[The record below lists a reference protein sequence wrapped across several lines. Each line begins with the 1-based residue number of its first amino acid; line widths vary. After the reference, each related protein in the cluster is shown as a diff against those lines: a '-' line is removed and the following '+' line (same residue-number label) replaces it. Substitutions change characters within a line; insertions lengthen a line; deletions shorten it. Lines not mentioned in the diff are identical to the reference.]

1 MTRQAPLNQ
10 ASANPM
16 ERWSDALSALQ
27 LLQIDPHGFGGVCL
41 RAPHGPVRERWL
53 QALAGLGLALVKV
66 PGSVDSERL
75 LGGIDL
81 AHTLQTGQLQTQ
93 ASLLQQADQ
102 GLVCLPMAERLSPAL
117 LAPLVQ
123 ALEQGQVPPT
133 RHSAAPT
140 ITRFGVVALDES
152 LADEPGVGA
161 ALAERLGVWLDL
173 HELSPSD
180 ISAGWADSH
189 NGVDADTG
197 TDSDS
202 LHIRISPGALARA
215 REQLRQVQASDEHMQ
230 ALCAVALGLGIGSLR
245 VPSLALRVACG
256 HAALNGRSTLD
267 ADDLGFAAR
276 CVLAPRATQ
285 WPAEP
290 SAQEA
295 AETVPQEDSTPPPEP
310 PDNADQ
316 APDNDA
322 EKDKDPDIAPPAE
335 PSAQDLQ
342 EMMVAAALAS
352 LPPHVL
358 DALMTRPGSASQ
370 NTSGRSG
377 QTRAGS
383 QRGRPLPPRP
393 GRPGGQAR
401 LHVLATLRA
410 AAPKQRLRQATTPLT
425 TPLATPF
432 KKPNAAPLAP
442 PHPTA
447 HPQAPTFAAAAK
459 TSNSANRLNPVSAG
473 SNLAHPLRGR
483 VAIRAEDFH
492 IQRYQQRASSC
503 LILAL
508 DASGSAALQRLAEAK
523 GAVELLLQQS
533 YARRDSVCIV
543 AFRGAQAQLLLPMTR
558 SLVRAKRAM
567 TGLPGGGG
575 TPLALALKMAHEQ
588 AAQLQRQGVTP
599 ILVVLSDGRAN
610 VTLQGLGGRAQAQ
623 LDAQSWGQQ
632 WRASGHRALWI
643 DTSMHPDA
651 QAQQLAST
659 MGASYLPMPQVQSQR
674 MAHAIERVRSPQV

>member
-1 MTRQAPLNQ
+1 MARDNTQPKASFDPL
-10 ASANPM
+10 
-16 ERWSDALSALQ
+16 ERWNDALTALQ
-27 LLQIDPHGFGGVCL
+27 LLQLDPFGFGGVCL

-53 QALAGLGLALVKV
+53 QALAGLGIGLIKV

-81 AHTLQTGQLQTQ
+81 AHTLQTGQLHTQ
-93 ASLLQQADQ
+93 AGLLQQADQ

-133 RHSAAPT
+133 RHSTAPT
-140 ITRFGVVALDES
+140 PTRFGVVALDES
-152 LADEPGVGA
+152 LPDEPGVGA

-173 HELSPSD
+173 HDLSPSD
-180 ISAGWADSH
+180 IHVDWTHSHAGRDAQTDADSD
-189 NGVDADTG
+189 G
-197 TDSDS
+197 
-202 LHIRISPGALARA
+202 LQIRLSSGALARA
-215 REQLRQVQASDEHMQ
+215 REHLPQVQATDEQMQ
-230 ALCAVALGLGIGSLR
+230 ALCAAAWGLGIGSLR

-290 SAQEA
+290 SAEA
-295 AETVPQEDSTPPPEP
+295 APAESDPTEDNTPPPP
-310 PDNADQ
+310 QD
-316 APDNDA
+316 
-322 EKDKDPDIAPPAE
+322 PAE
-335 PSAQDLQ
+335 APEQDAPANTDDLQDPSPPPEQSIEKNAKPSAEDLQ
-342 EMMVAAALAS
+342 EMVVAAALAS
-352 LPPHVL
+352 LPPHML
-358 DALMTRPGSASQ
+358 DALMTRQGAASH

-410 AAPKQRLRQATTPLT
+410 AAPKQRLRQTHST
-425 TPLATPF
+425 
-432 KKPNAAPLAP
+432 
-442 PHPTA
+442 
-447 HPQAPTFAAAAK
+447 
-459 TSNSANRLNPVSAG
+459 
-473 SNLAHPLRGR
+473 GR

-503 LILAL
+503 LILVL

-623 LDAQSWGQQ
+623 TDAQSWGQQ
-632 WRASGHRALWI
+632 WRLSGHRALWI
-643 DTSMHPDA
+643 DTSMQPDA
-651 QAQQLAST
+651 QAQQLAAT

-674 MAHAIERVRSPQV
+674 MASAIERVRKPGA

>member
-1 MTRQAPLNQ
+1 
-10 ASANPM
+10 M
-16 ERWSDALSALQ
+16 ERWNDALTTLQ
-27 LLQIDPHGFGGVCL
+27 LLQLDPHGFGGVCL
-41 RAPHGPVRERWL
+41 SAPHGPVRERWL
-53 QALAGLGLALVKV
+53 QALAGLGLGLVKV

-81 AHTLQTGQLQTQ
+81 AHTLQTGQLHLQ
-93 ASLLQQADQ
+93 AGLLQQADR

-133 RHSAAPT
+133 RHSADPT
-140 ITRFGVVALDES
+140 PTRFGLVALDES
-152 LADEPGVGA
+152 LPDEPGVGA

-180 ISAGWADSH
+180 IHAAWQGDS
-189 NGVDADTG
+189 G
-197 TDSDS
+197 SDG
-202 LHIRISPGALARA
+202 LQIRLSPGALARA
-215 REQLRQVQASDEHMQ
+215 RQQLYQVQASEEHMQ
-230 ALCAVALGLGIGSLR
+230 ALCAAAFGLGIGSLR

-295 AETVPQEDSTPPPEP
+295 AAEPAPEEDTTPPPKDPEP
-310 PDNADQ
+310 PENASE
-316 APDNDA
+316 APDDKA
-322 EKDKDPDIAPPAE
+322 EKDKDPDLGPPPE
-335 PSAQDLQ
+335 PSAEDLQ
-342 EMMVAAALAS
+342 DMMVAAALAS
-352 LPPHVL
+352 LPPHML
-358 DALMTRPGSASQ
+358 DALMTRQGAASH

-410 AAPKQRLRQATTPLT
+410 AAPKQRLRQAHST
-425 TPLATPF
+425 
-432 KKPNAAPLAP
+432 
-442 PHPTA
+442 
-447 HPQAPTFAAAAK
+447 
-459 TSNSANRLNPVSAG
+459 
-473 SNLAHPLRGR
+473 GR

-651 QAQQLAST
+651 QAQQLAAT

-674 MAHAIERVRSPQV
+674 MAHAIERVRSPQA

>member
-1 MTRQAPLNQ
+1 MAREAPTPSTPSDPL
-10 ASANPM
+10 
-16 ERWSDALSALQ
+16 ERWNDALTTLQ
-27 LLQIDPHGFGGVCL
+27 LLQLDPHGFGGVCL

-53 QALAGLGLALVKV
+53 QALAGLGIGLVKV

-81 AHTLQTGQLQTQ
+81 AHTLQTGQLHLQ
-93 ASLLQQADQ
+93 AGLLQQADQ
-102 GLVCLPMAERLSPAL
+102 SLVCLPMAERLSPAL

-140 ITRFGVVALDES
+140 PTRFGVVALDES
-152 LADEPGVGA
+152 LPDEPGVGA

-173 HELSPSD
+173 NELSPSD
-180 ISAGWADSH
+180 IHAALQDESG
-189 NGVDADTG
+189 G
-197 TDSDS
+197 SDG
-202 LHIRISPGALARA
+202 LQIRLSPGALARA
-215 REQLRQVQASDEHMQ
+215 RLHLSQVQATDAHMQ
-230 ALCAVALGLGIGSLR
+230 ALCAAALGLGIGSLR

-290 SAQEA
+290 SADQAA
-295 AETVPQEDSTPPPEP
+295 AEPAPQEDATPPPEP
-310 PDNADQ
+310 PDNTDQ
-316 APDNDA
+316 APENDA
-322 EKDKDPDIAPPAE
+322 EADNTQDPDPPPEQNAE
-335 PSAQDLQ
+335 PSAEDLQ
-342 EMMVAAALAS
+342 DMMVAAALAS
-352 LPPHVL
+352 LPPHML
-358 DALMTRPGSASQ
+358 DALMTRQGAASH

-383 QRGRPLPPRP
+383 QRGRPL
-393 GRPGGQAR
+393 Q
-401 LHVLATLRA
+401 
-410 AAPKQRLRQATTPLT
+410 QRLRQAHST
-425 TPLATPF
+425 
-432 KKPNAAPLAP
+432 
-442 PHPTA
+442 
-447 HPQAPTFAAAAK
+447 
-459 TSNSANRLNPVSAG
+459 
-473 SNLAHPLRGR
+473 GR
-483 VAIRAEDFH
+483 VAIRVEDFH

-588 AAQLQRQGVTP
+588 ATQLQRQGVTP

-623 LDAQSWGQQ
+623 TDAQSWGQQ

-651 QAQQLAST
+651 QAQQLAAT

-674 MAHAIERVRSPQV
+674 MAHAIERVRSPQA

>member
-1 MTRQAPLNQ
+1 MAREAPSPSTPSDPL
-10 ASANPM
+10 
-16 ERWSDALSALQ
+16 ERCNDALTTLQ
-27 LLQIDPHGFGGVCL
+27 LLQLDPHGFGGACL

-53 QALAGLGLALVKV
+53 QALTGLGLGLIKV

-81 AHTLQTGQLQTQ
+81 AHTLQTGQLHLQ
-93 ASLLQQADQ
+93 AGLLQQADQ
-102 GLVCLPMAERLSPAL
+102 GLVCLPMAERLSTAL

-133 RHSAAPT
+133 RHSAAPSP
-140 ITRFGVVALDES
+140 TRFGVVALDES
-152 LADEPGVGA
+152 LPDEPGVGA

-173 HELSPSD
+173 NELSPSD
-180 ISAGWADSH
+180 IHAAWKGDS
-189 NGVDADTG
+189 G
-197 TDSDS
+197 SDG
-202 LHIRISPGALARA
+202 LQIRLSPGALARA
-215 REQLRQVQASDEHMQ
+215 RSHLPQVQATDEHMQ
-230 ALCAVALGLGIGSLR
+230 ALCAAALGLGIGSLR

-290 SAQEA
+290 SAEEA
-295 AETVPQEDSTPPPEP
+295 EHAPQEDATPPPEP
-310 PDNADQ
+310 PDKADQ
-316 APDNDA
+316 APDNEA
-322 EKDKDPDIAPPAE
+322 ETDHTPDPGPPPE
-335 PSAQDLQ
+335 PSAEDLQ

-352 LPPHVL
+352 LPPHML
-358 DALMTRPGSASQ
+358 DALMTRQGAANH

-410 AAPKQRLRQATTPLT
+410 AAPKQRLRQAHST
-425 TPLATPF
+425 
-432 KKPNAAPLAP
+432 
-442 PHPTA
+442 
-447 HPQAPTFAAAAK
+447 
-459 TSNSANRLNPVSAG
+459 
-473 SNLAHPLRGR
+473 GR

-623 LDAQSWGQQ
+623 TDAQSWGQQ

-651 QAQQLAST
+651 QAQQLAAT

-674 MAHAIERVRSPQV
+674 MAHAIERVRSPQA

>member
-1 MTRQAPLNQ
+1 MTREAPPPSTPSDPL
-10 ASANPM
+10 
-16 ERWSDALSALQ
+16 ERWNDALTALQ

-53 QALAGLGLALVKV
+53 QALADLGLGLVKV

-81 AHTLQTGQLQTQ
+81 AHTLQTGQLHMQ
-93 ASLLQQADQ
+93 AGLLQQADQ

-133 RHSAAPT
+133 RHSAEPT
-140 ITRFGVVALDES
+140 LTRFGVVALDES
-152 LADEPGVGA
+152 LPDEPGVGA

-180 ISAGWADSH
+180 IHADWT
-189 NGVDADTG
+189 DANSEG
-197 TDSDS
+197 
-202 LHIRISPGALARA
+202 LHLRLSPGALVRA
-215 REQLRQVQASDEHMQ
+215 REQLAQVQASDDQMQ
-230 ALCAVALGLGIGSLR
+230 ALCAAALGLGIGSLR
-245 VPSLALRVACG
+245 VPSLALRLACA
-256 HAALNGRSTLD
+256 HAALNGRQALE

-295 AETVPQEDSTPPPEP
+295 EPAPQEDKTQPQEPPPQPPEP
-310 PDNADQ
+310 PKNADE
-316 APDNDA
+316 APDDQT
-322 EKDKDPDIAPPAE
+322 EKDKDPGPPPE
-335 PSAQDLQ
+335 PSAEDLQ

-352 LPPHVL
+352 LPPHML
-358 DALMTRPGSASQ
+358 DALMTRQGATSPQS
-370 NTSGRSG
+370 SGRSG

-410 AAPKQRLRQATTPLT
+410 AAPKQRLRQAHST
-425 TPLATPF
+425 
-432 KKPNAAPLAP
+432 
-442 PHPTA
+442 
-447 HPQAPTFAAAAK
+447 
-459 TSNSANRLNPVSAG
+459 
-473 SNLAHPLRGR
+473 GR

-543 AFRGAQAQLLLPMTR
+543 AFRGAQAQLLLPATR

-623 LDAQSWGQQ
+623 TDAQSWGQQ

-643 DTSMHPDA
+643 DTSMQPDA

-674 MAHAIERVRSPQV
+674 MASAIERVRSPQV

>member
-1 MTRQAPLNQ
+1 MERNQIPADTPLN
-10 ASANPM
+10 A
-16 ERWSDALSALQ
+16 WHDALTSLQ
-27 LLQIDPHGFGGVCL
+27 LLQLDPSGLGGVCL
-41 RAPHGPVRERWL
+41 RASHGPVREHWL
-53 QALAGLGLALVKV
+53 SALASLGLTLVKI
-66 PGSVDSERL
+66 PGSADAERL

-81 AHTLQTGQLQTQ
+81 AYTLQTGQLRMQ
-93 ASLLQQADQ
+93 AGLLQQADQ
-102 GLVCLPMAERLSPAL
+102 GLVCLPMAERLPPAL

-123 ALEQGQVPPT
+123 ALDSGLVPAAHHHTPA
-133 RHSAAPT
+133 SA
-140 ITRFGVVALDES
+140 TRFGVVALDES
-152 LADEPGVGA
+152 MPDEPGVGA
-161 ALAERLGVWLDL
+161 ALQERLALWLDL
-173 HELSPSD
+173 HLVSPTDIALDLSAASAKGQVHDADDLQIQLSPQTL
-180 ISAGWADSH
+180 IQ
-189 NGVDADTG
+189 
-197 TDSDS
+197 
-202 LHIRISPGALARA
+202 A
-215 REQLRQVQASDEHMQ
+215 RERLQRIEASGAQLQ
-230 ALCAVALGLGIGSLR
+230 ALCASAMALGIGSLR
-245 VPSLALRVACG
+245 APSLALRVACG
-256 HAALNGRSTLD
+256 HAALNGRSVLD
-267 ADDLGFAAR
+267 DEDLGFAAR

-290 SAQEA
+290 SADPTAQSTPEDDTQAQAPPERQDQEYPNDTPDD
-295 AETVPQEDSTPPPEP
+295 AETDNA
-310 PDNADQ
+310 NADQ
-316 APDNDA
+316 
-322 EKDKDPDIAPPAE
+322 DPASLPE
-335 PSAQDLQ
+335 PSAEDLQ

-352 LPPHVL
+352 LPPHML
-358 DALMTRPGSASQ
+358 DALATQGGTRQS

-410 AAPKQRLRQATTPLT
+410 AAPKQRLRQTYST
-425 TPLATPF
+425 
-432 KKPNAAPLAP
+432 
-442 PHPTA
+442 
-447 HPQAPTFAAAAK
+447 
-459 TSNSANRLNPVSAG
+459 
-473 SNLAHPLRGR
+473 GR

-492 IQRYQQRASSC
+492 IERYQQRSSSC

-623 LDAQSWGQQ
+623 TDAQSWGQQ
-632 WRASGHRALWI
+632 WRATGHRALWI
-643 DTSMHPDA
+643 DTSVQPDA
-651 QAQQLAST
+651 QAQQLATS
-659 MGASYLPMPQVQSQR
+659 MGASYLPMPQLQSQR
-674 MAHAIERVRSPQV
+674 MAQAIERVRSPGA

>member
-1 MTRQAPLNQ
+1 MNREAPQGEAL
-10 ASANPM
+10 
-16 ERWSDALSALQ
+16 ERWNDALTALQ

-53 QALAGLGLALVKV
+53 QALADLGLGLVKV

-81 AHTLQTGQLQTQ
+81 AHTLQTGQLHMQ
-93 ASLLQQADQ
+93 AGLLQQADQ

-133 RHSAAPT
+133 RHSAEPT
-140 ITRFGVVALDES
+140 FTRFGVVALDES
-152 LADEPGVGA
+152 LPDEPGVGA

-173 HELSPSD
+173 HALSPSD
-180 ISAGWADSH
+180 IHADWT
-189 NGVDADTG
+189 DANNEG
-197 TDSDS
+197 
-202 LHIRISPGALARA
+202 LHLRLSPGALARA
-215 REQLRQVQASDEHMQ
+215 REQLVHVQASDDQMQ
-230 ALCAVALGLGIGSLR
+230 ALCAAAWGLGIGSLR
-245 VPSLALRVACG
+245 VPSLALRLACA
-256 HAALNGRSTLD
+256 HAALNGRQALE
-267 ADDLGFAAR
+267 ADDLGLAAR

-295 AETVPQEDSTPPPEP
+295 EPAPQEDETPPPDPPENADEAPDDGAEKDKNPGPPPEP
-310 PDNADQ
+310 S
-316 APDNDA
+316 A
-322 EKDKDPDIAPPAE
+322 E
-335 PSAQDLQ
+335 DLQ
-342 EMMVAAALAS
+342 DMLVAAALAS
-352 LPPHVL
+352 LPPHML
-358 DALMTRPGSASQ
+358 DALMTRQGATSPQS
-370 NTSGRSG
+370 SGRSG

-410 AAPKQRLRQATTPLT
+410 AAPKQRLRQAHGT
-425 TPLATPF
+425 
-432 KKPNAAPLAP
+432 
-442 PHPTA
+442 
-447 HPQAPTFAAAAK
+447 
-459 TSNSANRLNPVSAG
+459 
-473 SNLAHPLRGR
+473 GR

-623 LDAQSWGQQ
+623 SDAQSWGQQ

-643 DTSMHPDA
+643 DTSMQPDA

-674 MAHAIERVRSPQV
+674 MASAIERVRSPQV